1 MQIIRSLKFK
11 LLSTSLCVLMLGL
24 YTFSHYQI
32 SNHREQLLQQ
42 QQTLLQN
49 IVTGLFSES
58 RMLKDSIEM
67 PTEVSY
73 GELNKPDASL
83 VAIVCDQDA
92 HKMLWRSISASHVAQ
107 DGPACQRL
115 VSVMGEEVSQLVTLN
130 INGTKSRYGELEIND
145 KPVIIQLVQLQLSR
159 NNYTTRYVI
168 AVAKYAQDFEDAMSA
183 FEQKVLRRSAMLFV
197 FFTALFYLTIHWSL
211 SSLSRLTRE
220 LNSIKA
226 GEREAL
232 SKKYEPE
239 LQGLTSALNQLL
251 HSEREQKTRYQHSM
265 NDLAHSLKTRLA
277 LLKAV
282 SEESNHANK
291 GFTHALNEQISQ
303 MNQIVHYQLRRAV
316 SGRQNISSQPIAIA
330 PEINKLIST
339 LDKVYRHKKI
349 RFTFQ
354 DPDQGIFFGQQ
365 DDLMEL
371 MGNLLDN
378 ACKFTLSQVMISARF
393 NKQQGLTLQIE
404 DDGLGIDE
412 SIRDKVLQRGV
423 RADSSGGQGIGL
435 AVSNEIIHSYAG
447 EIAIFDS
454 ALGGAG
460 FNIHFPID

>member
-42 QQTLLQN
+42 QQNLLQN

-58 RMLKDSIEM
+58 RMRKDSITM
-67 PTEVSY
+67 PEEVSY
-73 GELNKPDASL
+73 GELNKPGASL
-83 VAIVCDQDA
+83 VAIVCNQDSK
-92 HKMLWRSISASHVAQ
+92 KMLWRSRSAAHI
-107 DGPACQRL
+107 DTNGTACTRL
-115 VSVMGEEVSQLVTLN
+115 VNVMGEEVSQLVPLN
-130 INGTKSRYGELEIND
+130 IDGIESRYGELEINEE
-145 KPVIIQLVQLQLSR
+145 PVIIQLVQLQHSS
-159 NNYTTRYVI
+159 NEYTTRYVI
-168 AVAKYAQDFEDAMSA
+168 AVAKDAQDLEQAMTL
-183 FEQKVLRRSAMLFV
+183 FKQKVLRRNLVLFF
-197 FFTALFYLTIHWSL
+197 FFTTLFYLTIHWSL
-211 SSLSRLTRE
+211 LSLTRLTRE
-220 LNSIKA
+220 LKSIKE
-226 GEREAL
+226 GKRESL
-232 SKKYEPE
+232 SKQYEPE

-282 SEESNHANK
+282 NEEPSSTNK
-291 GFTHALNEQISQ
+291 GVNFALNEQISQ
-303 MNQIVHYQLRRAV
+303 MDQIVHYQLRRAV
-316 SGRQNISSQPIAIA
+316 SGRQNITGKPIAIA
-330 PEINKLIST
+330 PEITKLINT

-349 RFTFQ
+349 HFSFQ
-354 DPDQGIFFGQQ
+354 DPNNAIFFGQQ

-378 ACKFTLSQVMISARF
+378 ACKFTLSLISITAQF
-393 NKQQGLTLQIE
+393 SKTEGLTIIVE
-404 DDGLGIDE
+404 DDGLGVDKA
-412 SIRDKVLQRGV
+412 IRDKILQRGV

-447 EIAIFDS
+447 KIEIFDS
-454 ALGGAG
+454 ELGGAG
-460 FNIHFPID
+460 FLLHFPID